1 MRFPHQFSWLI
12 DNPLR
17 RLLVSPSELTERLS
31 PRVGGRVLE
40 VGPGSGYCTLEL
52 ATGLSSTQTLHLVEL
67 QPEMLVKVRRR
78 IHARQLSHVTYT
90 CGDATALPFRARTFD
105 AVMAVAVLGE
115 TGCVPDSLRELFDV
129 LRPGGRLLVHEHL
142 PDPDLVRFGVL
153 SDFAEAEGF
162 RFLQRWG
169 WWWNYSA
176 LFERPARP

>member
-1 MRFPHQFSWLI
+1 VRFPHQFSWLI

-17 RLLVSPSELTERLS
+17 RLLVSPSELTDRLS
-31 PRVGGRVLE
+31 PRRGDRVLE

-52 ATGLSSTQTLHLVEL
+52 STCLSSAQTLHLLEL

-78 IHARQLSHVTYT
+78 MHAHGLFHVTYT
-90 CGDATALPFRARTFD
+90 CGDAAAVPFRAHTFD
-105 AVMAVAVLGE
+105 AVLAVAVLGE
-115 TGCVPDSLRELFDV
+115 TRGVPDSLRALFDV

-153 SDFAEAEGF
+153 NDLAEAEGF

-176 LFERPARP
+176 LFERPDRP